1 MAFKK
6 AGCPVLGMEKT
17 RRKPGLGSRGES
29 LTDGGAGESSSSDWE
44 EELKL
49 MEYDV

>member
-17 RRKPGLGSRGES
+17 RRKPGLDSRGES
-29 LTDGGAGESSSSDWE
+29 RADGGAGESSSSDWE